1 MDCSRQ
7 ELILVGFLCKTEA
20 VLTQNRL
27 EFTRGSSSLMKLML
41 GVAIAILTSALSAA
55 PQTDKENQASRPI
68 PKLPSLTALSA
79 LIMDAAALQ
88 APADRKTTAGGM
100 MIYQIVVDKNG
111 NLLRSEPITRIQD
124 LQPNADEAIKTWRF
138 KPIESGDS
146 RMPWWSFVGICYSPG
161 WATLLPCAPPPSELQ
176 DYTPQTIPTRL
187 YTAGTGSLG
196 KSGQNFGLDLHP
208 DRTPNSPY
216 PSAARDA
223 RVQGIVQ
230 LDVVIAPDGHVS
242 QAKIISG
249 HPMLTG
255 AAVKLAQDT
264 RWTPPTFLNHAV
276 EAEIHLNVGY
286 SLSGPH

>member
-1 MDCSRQ
+1 
-7 ELILVGFLCKTEA
+7 
-20 VLTQNRL
+20 
-27 EFTRGSSSLMKLML
+27 MKLML
-41 GVAIAILTSALSAA
+41 GVAIAILTCALSAA
-55 PQTDKENQASRPI
+55 PQTDEQNRTSRPI

-88 APADRKTTAGGM
+88 APAGGKTTAGGM
-100 MIYQIVVDKNG
+100 TIYQVFVDSDG
-111 NLLRSEPITRIQD
+111 NVLRSQPITQIQD
-124 LQPNADEAIKTWRF
+124 LQPSADEVMKTWRF
-138 KPIESGDS
+138 KPVENRGS
-146 RMPWWSFVGICYSPG
+146 RTAWWSFVGICYSPE
-161 WATLLPCAPPPSELQ
+161 WTKFLPCAPPPGELQ
-176 DYTPQTIPTRL
+176 DYAAQTIPTRI
-187 YTAGTGSLG
+187 YTAGTRSLA
-196 KSGQNFGLDLHP
+196 KSDRELDLDLRP
-208 DRTPNSPY
+208 DTAPNPPY

-230 LDVVIAPDGHVS
+230 LDVVVAPDGHVS

-264 RWTPPTFLNHAV
+264 RWTPPTFLNHPV